1 MSGFFRMEVKVISK
15 TGKRQNGAIGK
26 NSAQSASAYITASK
40 VEVQSLSPVDASA
53 YISGERVETK
63 ERIADYTKK
72 KGVLSS
78 AIMLP
83 TNAPD
88 RLRDPAVLWSEVDRI
103 AKRSNADLYREWIC
117 CFDKHLSLEQMEQ
130 VARQFAESLAA
141 EGMVVQ
147 YALHDEKSNGNYHVH
162 FMAPCRGIDE
172 NGNWQKR
179 KVQPRTYQLDS
190 DGNRI
195 PVIDKETGLQKKDK
209 NGRKQWKKEP
219 PVFVDS
225 FNDPHIGNVQRWR
238 QLFADLENQYLSE
251 EYQVSPLSY
260 RKQGIKKIPGR
271 HISKAAYEVHRKL
284 VAQLR
289 KMPQE
294 RREAYV
300 QQIIAQI
307 EKECRM
313 ETYNDTRSN
322 VVHSVRQYAESKDMQ
337 ELKLSLQEDLQRVKR
352 YKPPKQYVSKYT
364 HGRSATIIESAFAS
378 IVSYY
383 QRLRN
388 DYNTTQ
394 AAQEQTADMLM
405 DTTAKLVQAQDDL
418 LIMMSSGMTG
428 IMENHL
434 RQGEYDLTR
443 EVVETLSRE
452 LLQQKQEEQNA
463 ELRAKIDKYRD
474 RICTIQQGNDGTV
487 GTAGSGDTGTTA
499 TKREIENRADRINEL
514 SRELQESAVRL
525 AGAEQQSAE
534 TAKRLSI
541 LRCRETTE
549 RDHEI
554 KKMLGKGRSR

>member
-1 MSGFFRMEVKVISK
+1 MNGFYRMEVKVISK
-15 TGKRQNGAIGK
+15 TGKRQNGAIGE

-40 VEVQSLSPVDASA
+40 VDTLSPVDASA
-53 YISGERVETK
+53 YISGNKVETK
-63 ERIADYTKK
+63 ERSADYTKK

-78 AIMLP
+78 AIVLP
-83 TNAPD
+83 ENAPD
-88 RLRDPAVLWSEVDRI
+88 RLRNPSVLWNEVDQM

-147 YALHDEKSNGNYHVH
+147 YALHDAKDNGNYHVH
-162 FMAPCRGIDE
+162 FMAPCRGVDE

-219 PVFVDS
+219 PVFVDA
-225 FNDPHIGNVQRWR
+225 FNDPHAGNVQRWR
-238 QLFADLENQYLSE
+238 QLFADLENQYLLE
-251 EYQVSPLSY
+251 EYQVSSLSY
-260 RKQGIKKIPGR
+260 KKQGIKKIPGR

-300 QQIIAQI
+300 HQIIAEI
-307 EKECRM
+307 EKECR
-313 ETYNDTRSN
+313 TGAYNGTQGN
-322 VVHSVRQYAESKDMQ
+322 VVHSIRQFEESKEMQ

-352 YKPPKQYVSKYT
+352 YKPPKQYVSRYT
-364 HGRSATIIESAFAS
+364 HARSGMAIEKAFSSIIA
-378 IVSYY
+378 YY
-383 QRLRN
+383 QRLQN

-394 AAQEQTADMLM
+394 TAQEQTAEMMM
-405 DTTAKLVQAQDDL
+405 DITTKLTQAQDDL

-443 EVVETLSRE
+443 EVVETLGRE
-452 LLQQKQEEQNA
+452 LLQHKQEEQDA
-463 ELRAKIDKYRD
+463 DIRSKLDKYKE
-474 RICTIQQGNDGTV
+474 RIRTIQQRNDGNV
-487 GTAGSGDTGTTA
+487 GTAGSGDINSAGA
-499 TKREIENRADRINEL
+499 KRETEKRAERINEL
-514 SRELQESAVRL
+514 SRELQESAIRL
-525 AGAEQQSAE
+525 GTAEQQSAE

-541 LRCRETTE
+541 LRQRDATE

-554 KKMLGKGRSR
+554 KKGIGKGRSR

>member
-1 MSGFFRMEVKVISK
+1 MSGFYRMEVKVISK
-15 TGKRQNGAIGK
+15 TGKRQNGAIGE

-78 AIMLP
+78 DIVLP

-88 RLRDPAVLWSEVDRI
+88 RLRNPSVLWSEVDQM

-117 CFDKHLSLEQMEQ
+117 CFDKHLSLDQMES
-130 VARQFAESLAA
+130 VARQFAESLAT

-147 YALHDEKSNGNYHVH
+147 YALHDAKDNGNYHVH
-162 FMAPCRGIDE
+162 YMAPCRGLDTQ
-172 NGNWQKR
+172 GNWQKR
-179 KVQPRTYQLDS
+179 KVLPRTFQLDE

-195 PVIDKETGLQKKDK
+195 PIIDKETGLQKVDK

-238 QLFADLENQYLSE
+238 QLFADLENQYLPE
-251 EYQVSPLSY
+251 EYQVSSLSY

-294 RREAYV
+294 QREAYV
-300 QQIIAQI
+300 EQIIAEI
-307 EKECRM
+307 KKECR
-313 ETYNDTRSN
+313 TGAYNGTQGN
-322 VVHSVRQYAESKDMQ
+322 VVHSIRQYAESKDMQ
-337 ELKLSLQEDLQRVKR
+337 ELKLSLQEDLRTVSR

-364 HGRSATIIESAFAS
+364 HGRTAITIESAFVS

-383 QRLRN
+383 QRLQN

-418 LIMMSSGMTG
+418 LIMCSTGMTG

-452 LLQQKQEEQNA
+452 LLQQKQEEQDA
-463 ELRAKIDKYRD
+463 TIRAKLDKYRE
-474 RICTIQQGNDGTV
+474 RIRSIQSGNDGTT
-487 GTAGSGDTGTTA
+487 GTAGSGDINSTGA
-499 TKREIENRADRINEL
+499 KREVERRAERVNEL
-514 SRELQESAVRL
+514 ATELQRSAVRL

-541 LRCRETTE
+541 LRCREATE

-554 KKMLGKGRSR
+554 KKMLEKGRSR

>member
-1 MSGFFRMEVKVISK
+1 MSGFYRMEVKVISK
-15 TGKRQNGAIGK
+15 TGRRQNGAIGE

-40 VEVQSLSPVDASA
+40 VDTLSPIDASA
-53 YISGERVETK
+53 YISGNKVETDT
-63 ERIADYTKK
+63 RLADYTKK

-78 AIMLP
+78 DIVLP

-88 RLRDPAVLWSEVDRI
+88 RLRDPSVLWSEVDGM

-117 CFDKHLSLEQMEQ
+117 CFEKHLSLEQMES

-147 YALHDEKSNGNYHVH
+147 YALHDAKDNGNYHVH
-162 FMAPCRGIDE
+162 FMAPCRGLDTQ
-172 NGNWQKR
+172 GNWQKR
-179 KVQPRTYQLDS
+179 KVLPRTFQLDA

-195 PVIDKETGLQKKDK
+195 PVIDKETGLQKKNK
-209 NGRKQWKKEP
+209 YGRKQWKKEP

-225 FNDPHIGNVQRWR
+225 FNNPHIGNVQRWR

-251 EYQVSPLSY
+251 EYQVSALSY

-289 KMPQE
+289 RMPQE

-300 QQIIAQI
+300 QQIIAEI
-307 EKECRM
+307 EKECR
-313 ETYNDTRSN
+313 TGAYNGTQGN
-322 VVHSVRQYAESKDMQ
+322 VVHSVRQFEESKDMQ
-337 ELKLSLQEDLQRVKR
+337 ELKTALQEDLRTVSR
-352 YKPPKQYVSKYT
+352 YKPPKQYISKYT
-364 HGRSATIIESAFAS
+364 HGRSAITIESAFAS

-383 QRLRN
+383 QRLQN

-394 AAQEQTADMLM
+394 EAQEQTADMLI

-443 EVVETLSRE
+443 EVVEKLSQE
-452 LLQQKQEEQNA
+452 LLQQEEQDA
-463 ELRAKIDKYRD
+463 EIRAKLDKYKD
-474 RICTIQQGNDGTV
+474 RIRTIQQGNDGTT
-487 GTAGSGDTGTTA
+487 GTAGSGDSNSTA
-499 TKREIENRADRINEL
+499 GKRETERRAERVNEL
-514 SRELQESAVRL
+514 NRELQKSAVRL
-525 AGAEQQSAE
+525 AGAEQESAE

-541 LRCRETTE
+541 LRCREDAE

-554 KKMLGKGRSR
+554 KKMLRKGRSR

>member
-1 MSGFFRMEVKVISK
+1 MSGFYRMEVKVISK
-15 TGKRQNGAIGK
+15 TGKRQNGAVGE

-53 YISGERVETK
+53 YISGQKVETSEK
-63 ERIADYTKK
+63 SADYTKK

-78 AIMLP
+78 AIVLP
-83 TNAPD
+83 VNAPE
-88 RLRDPAVLWSEVDRI
+88 RLRDPSVLWSEVDGM

-117 CFDKHLSLEQMEQ
+117 CFEKHLSLEQMES

-162 FMAPCRGIDE
+162 FMSPCRGLDAD
-172 NGNWQKR
+172 GNWQKR
-179 KVQPRTYQLDS
+179 KVQPRSYQLDS

-225 FNDPHIGNVQRWR
+225 FNNPHIGNVQRWR
-238 QLFADLENQYLSE
+238 QLFADLENQYLPT
-251 EYQVSPLSY
+251 EYQVSSLSY
-260 RKQGIKKIPGR
+260 HKQGIKKIPGR

-289 KMPQE
+289 RMPQE
-294 RREAYV
+294 CREAYV
-300 QQIIAQI
+300 QQIMLQI
-307 EKECRM
+307 EKECRT
-313 ETYNDTRSN
+313 EVYNGTQGD
-322 VVHSVRQYAESKDMQ
+322 VVHNIRHSEESKELQ
-337 ELKLSLQEDLQRVKR
+337 EWKLSLQEDLQRVGR

-364 HGRSATIIESAFAS
+364 HGRTAITIESAFVS

-383 QRLRN
+383 QRLQN

-452 LLQQKQEEQNA
+452 LLQQKQEGQDA
-463 ELRAKIDKYRD
+463 EIRAKLDKYRD
-474 RICTIQQGNDGTV
+474 RIRSIQSGNEETV
-487 GTAGSGDTGTTA
+487 GTAGSGDSNSTA
-499 TKREIENRADRINEL
+499 GKREVEKTAERINKL
-514 SRELQESAVRL
+514 ATELQESAIRL
-525 AGAEQQSAE
+525 GTAEQQSAE
-534 TAKRLSI
+534 TAKRLSEQ
-541 LRCRETTE
+541 RQRETAE
-549 RDHEI
+549 RNHAI
-554 KKMLGKGRSR
+554 KKGIGKGRSR

>member
-1 MSGFFRMEVKVISK
+1 MSGFYRMEVKVISK
-15 TGKRQNGAIGK
+15 TGKRQNGAIGE

-40 VEVQSLSPVDASA
+40 VDTLSPVDASA
-53 YISGERVETK
+53 YISGNKVETK

-78 AIMLP
+78 DIVLP
-83 TNAPD
+83 ENAPD
-88 RLRDPAVLWSEVDRI
+88 RLRNPSVLWNEVDQM

-147 YALHDEKSNGNYHVH
+147 YALHDAKDNGNYHVH
-162 FMAPCRGIDE
+162 FMAPCRGMDE

-179 KVQPRTYQLDS
+179 KVLPRTFQLDK

-195 PVIDKETGLQKKDK
+195 PIIDKETGLQKVDK
-209 NGRKQWKKEP
+209 NRRKQWKKEP

-238 QLFADLENQYLSE
+238 QLFADLENQYLPE
-251 EYQVSPLSY
+251 EYQVSSLSY

-284 VAQLR
+284 VTQLR
-289 KMPQE
+289 RMPQE
-294 RREAYV
+294 QREAYV
-300 QQIIAQI
+300 QQIIAEI
-307 EKECRM
+307 EKECR
-313 ETYNDTRSN
+313 TGAYNGAEGN
-322 VVHSVRQYAESKDMQ
+322 VVHNIRQSEESKEMQ

-352 YKPPKQYVSKYT
+352 YKPPKQYISKYT
-364 HGRSATIIESAFAS
+364 HGRTAITIESAFVS

-383 QRLRN
+383 QRLQN

-394 AAQEQTADMLM
+394 EAQEQTADMLM

-418 LIMMSSGMTG
+418 LIMCSTGMTG

-443 EVVETLSRE
+443 EVVEVLSKE
-452 LLQQKQEEQNA
+452 LLQEGQDA
-463 ELRAKIDKYRD
+463 ELRSKLDRYKD
-474 RICTIQQGNDGTV
+474 RIRTIQSGNDETV
-487 GTAGSGDTGTTA
+487 GTAGSDNSNSTGG
-499 TKREIENRADRINEL
+499 KRETERRADRINEL
-514 SRELQESAVRL
+514 SRELQESAIRL
-525 AGAEQQSAE
+525 GIAEQESAE
-534 TAKRLSI
+534 TAKQLSI
-541 LRCRETTE
+541 LRQRDAAE

-554 KKMLGKGRSR
+554 KKAFGKGRSR

>member
-1 MSGFFRMEVKVISK
+1 MSGFYRMEVKVISK
-15 TGKRQNGAIGK
+15 TGKRQNGAIGE

-40 VEVQSLSPVDASA
+40 VDTLSPVDASA
-53 YISGERVETK
+53 YISGEKVET
-63 ERIADYTKK
+63 ETRLADYTKK

-78 AIMLP
+78 DIVLP
-83 TNAPD
+83 ENAPD
-88 RLRDPAVLWSEVDRI
+88 RLRDPSVLWSEVDRM

-117 CFDKHLSLEQMEQ
+117 CFEKHLSLDQMES

-147 YALHDEKSNGNYHVH
+147 YALHDAKDNGNYHVH
-162 FMAPCRGIDE
+162 FMAPCRGL
-172 NGNWQKR
+172 NTQGNWQKR
-179 KVQPRTYQLDS
+179 KVLPRTFQLDA

-195 PVIDKETGLQKKDK
+195 PVIDKETGLQKKNK
-209 NGRKQWKKEP
+209 SGRLQWKKES

-225 FNDPHIGNVQRWR
+225 FNDPHAGNVQRWR
-238 QLFADLENQYLSE
+238 KLFADLENQYLPE

-260 RKQGIKKIPGR
+260 KKQGIKKIPGR

-289 KMPQE
+289 RMPQE
-294 RREAYV
+294 QREAYV
-300 QQIIAQI
+300 EQIIAEI
-307 EKECRM
+307 EKECR
-313 ETYNDTRSN
+313 TGAYNGTQGN
-322 VVHSVRQYAESKDMQ
+322 VVHSVRQYQESKDMQ
-337 ELKLSLQEDLQRVKR
+337 ELKLSLQEDLRTVSR

-364 HGRSATIIESAFAS
+364 HGRTAITIESAFAS

-394 AAQEQTADMLM
+394 AAQEQTADMLI

-443 EVVETLSRE
+443 EVVEVLSKE
-452 LLQQKQEEQNA
+452 LLQEEQDA
-463 ELRAKIDKYRD
+463 EIRAKLDKYRD
-474 RICTIQQGNDGTV
+474 RIRTIQSENNEIV

-499 TKREIENRADRINEL
+499 TKRETEKRADRINEL
-514 SRELQESAVRL
+514 ATELQRSAVRL

-534 TAKRLSI
+534 TAKRLSEY
-541 LRCRETTE
+541 RCREDAE
-549 RDHEI
+549 RDKQI

>member
-1 MSGFFRMEVKVISK
+1 MSGFYRMEVKVISK
-15 TGKRQNGAIGK
+15 TGKRQNGAIGE

-40 VEVQSLSPVDASA
+40 VDTLSPIDASA
-53 YISGERVETK
+53 YISGEKVETK
-63 ERIADYTKK
+63 ERVADYTKK

-78 AIMLP
+78 DIVLP

-88 RLRDPAVLWSEVDRI
+88 RLRDPSVLWNEVDQM

-117 CFDKHLSLEQMEQ
+117 CFERHLTLEQMEK
-130 VARQFAESLAA
+130 VAKQFADSLSA

-162 FMAPCRGIDE
+162 FMSPCRGLDAE
-172 NGNWQKR
+172 GNWQKR
-179 KVQPRTYQLDS
+179 KVLPRTFQLDE
-190 DGNRI
+190 DGKRI
-195 PVIDKETGLQKKDK
+195 PIIDKETGLQKRNKS
-209 NGRKQWKKEP
+209 GRLQWKKES

-225 FNDPHIGNVQRWR
+225 FNNPYIGNVQRWR
-238 QLFADLENQYLSE
+238 QLFADLENQYLPT
-251 EYQVSPLSY
+251 EYQVSSLSY
-260 RKQGIKKIPGR
+260 HKQGIKKIPGR

-289 KMPQE
+289 RMPQE

-300 QQIIAQI
+300 QQIIMQI
-307 EKECRM
+307 EKECR
-313 ETYNDTRSN
+313 TGAYNGTQGN
-322 VVHSVRQYAESKDMQ
+322 VVHSIRQYAESKEMQ
-337 ELKLSLQEDLQRVKR
+337 ELKMSLREDLQRVKR
-352 YKPPKQYVSKYT
+352 YKPPKQYISKYT
-364 HGRSATIIESAFAS
+364 HGRTTITIESAFVS

-383 QRLRN
+383 QRLQN

-443 EVVETLSRE
+443 EVVETLGRE
-452 LLQQKQEEQNA
+452 LLQQKQEGQDA
-463 ELRAKIDKYRD
+463 TIRAKLDKYKD
-474 RICTIQQGNDGTV
+474 RIRTIQSGNDETV
-487 GTAGSGDTGTTA
+487 GTAESDNSNSTGA
-499 TKREIENRADRINEL
+499 KREVERRAERVNEL
-514 SRELQESAVRL
+514 ATELQRSAVRL

-541 LRCRETTE
+541 LRCREATE

>member
-1 MSGFFRMEVKVISK
+1 MNGFYRMEVKVISK
-15 TGKRQNGAIGK
+15 TGKRQNGAIGE

-40 VEVQSLSPVDASA
+40 VDTLSPVDASA
-53 YISGERVETK
+53 YISGNKVETK
-63 ERIADYTKK
+63 ERSADYTKK

-78 AIMLP
+78 AIVLP
-83 TNAPD
+83 ENAPD
-88 RLRDPAVLWSEVDRI
+88 RLRNPSVLWNEVDQM

-147 YALHDEKSNGNYHVH
+147 YALHDAKDNGNYHVH
-162 FMAPCRGIDE
+162 FMAPCRGVDE

-219 PVFVDS
+219 PVFVDA
-225 FNDPHIGNVQRWR
+225 FNDPHAGNVQRWR
-238 QLFADLENQYLSE
+238 QLFADLENQYLLE
-251 EYQVSPLSY
+251 EYQVSSLSY
-260 RKQGIKKIPGR
+260 KKQGIKKIPGR

-300 QQIIAQI
+300 HQIIAEI
-307 EKECRM
+307 EKECR
-313 ETYNDTRSN
+313 TGAYNGTQGN
-322 VVHSVRQYAESKDMQ
+322 VVHSIRQFEESKEMQ

-352 YKPPKQYVSKYT
+352 YKPPKQYVSRYT
-364 HGRSATIIESAFAS
+364 HARSGMAIEKAFSSIIA
-378 IVSYY
+378 YY
-383 QRLRN
+383 QRLQN

-394 AAQEQTADMLM
+394 TAQEQTAEMMM
-405 DTTAKLVQAQDDL
+405 DITTKLTQAQDDL

-443 EVVETLSRE
+443 EVVETLGRE
-452 LLQQKQEEQNA
+452 LLQHKQEEQDA
-463 ELRAKIDKYRD
+463 DIRSKLDKYKE
-474 RICTIQQGNDGTV
+474 RIRTIQQRNDGNV
-487 GTAGSGDTGTTA
+487 GTAGSGDINSAGA
-499 TKREIENRADRINEL
+499 KRETKKRAERINEL
-514 SRELQESAVRL
+514 SRELQESAIRL
-525 AGAEQQSAE
+525 GTAEQQSAE

-541 LRCRETTE
+541 LRQRDAAE

-554 KKMLGKGRSR
+554 KKGIGKGRSR

>member
-1 MSGFFRMEVKVISK
+1 MSGFYRMEVKVISK
-15 TGKRQNGAIGK
+15 TGKRQNGAIGE
-26 NSAQSASAYITASK
+26 NSARSASAYITASK
-40 VEVQSLSPVDASA
+40 VDTLSPVDASA
-53 YISGERVETK
+53 YISGNKVETK

-78 AIMLP
+78 DIVLP
-83 TNAPD
+83 ENAPD
-88 RLRDPAVLWSEVDRI
+88 RFRDPSVLWNEVDQM

-162 FMAPCRGIDE
+162 FMAPCRGLDTQ
-172 NGNWQKR
+172 GNWQKR
-179 KVQPRTYQLDS
+179 KVLPRTFQLDE
-190 DGNRI
+190 DGKRI
-195 PVIDKETGLQKKDK
+195 PVIDKETGLQKKNK
-209 NGRKQWKKEP
+209 YGRKQWKMEP

-225 FNDPHIGNVQRWR
+225 FNDPHAGNVQRWR
-238 QLFADLENQYLSE
+238 QLFADIENQYLPK
-251 EYQVSPLSY
+251 EYQVSSLSY
-260 RKQGIKKIPGR
+260 KKQGIKKMPGR

-289 KMPQE
+289 RMPQE

-300 QQIIAQI
+300 EQIIMQI
-307 EKECRM
+307 EKECR
-313 ETYNDTRSN
+313 TGAYNGAEGN
-322 VVHSVRQYAESKDMQ
+322 VVHNIRQSEESKDMQ

-364 HGRSATIIESAFAS
+364 HGRTAITIESAFVS

-383 QRLRN
+383 QRLQN

-405 DTTAKLVQAQDDL
+405 DTTAKLAQAQDDL

-443 EVVETLSRE
+443 EVVEVLSKE
-452 LLQQKQEEQNA
+452 LLQEEQDA
-463 ELRAKIDKYRD
+463 TIRAKLDKYRD
-474 RICTIQQGNDGTV
+474 RIRSIKSGNDETV
-487 GTAGSGDTGTTA
+487 GTAGSDNTATTA
-499 TKREIENRADRINEL
+499 GKREAEKRADRINEL
-514 SRELQESAVRL
+514 NRELQRSAIRL

-541 LRCRETTE
+541 LRQRDAAE

-554 KKMLGKGRSR
+554 KKMLRKGRSR

>member
-1 MSGFFRMEVKVISK
+1 MSGFYRMEVKVISK
-15 TGKRQNGAIGK
+15 TGKRQNGAVGE

-40 VEVQSLSPVDASA
+40 VDTLSPVDASA
-53 YISGERVETK
+53 YISGNKVETS

-78 AIMLP
+78 AIVLP

-88 RLRDPAVLWSEVDRI
+88 RLRDPAVLWAEVDQM
-103 AKRSNADLYREWIC
+103 ATRSNADLYREWIC
-117 CFDKHLSLEQMEQ
+117 CFERHLTLEQMES
-130 VARQFAESLAA
+130 VARQFSESLSA

-147 YALHDEKSNGNYHVH
+147 YALHDAKDNGNYHVH

-179 KVQPRTYQLDS
+179 KVQPRTFQLDK

-195 PVIDKETGLQKKDK
+195 PIIDKETGLQKVDK

-238 QLFADLENQYLSE
+238 QLFADLENQYLPE
-251 EYQVSPLSY
+251 EYQVSSLSY

-284 VAQLR
+284 VTQLR
-289 KMPQE
+289 RMPQE
-294 RREAYV
+294 QREAYA
-300 QQIIAQI
+300 QQIIAEI
-307 EKECRM
+307 EKECR
-313 ETYNDTRSN
+313 TGAYNGTQGN
-322 VVHSVRQYAESKDMQ
+322 VVHSIRQHEESKDMQ
-337 ELKLSLQEDLQRVKR
+337 ELKKSLQEDLRTVSR

-364 HGRSATIIESAFAS
+364 HGRTAINIESAFAS

-383 QRLRN
+383 QRLQN

-418 LIMMSSGMTG
+418 LIMCSTGMTG

-443 EVVETLSRE
+443 EVVEVLSKE
-452 LLQQKQEEQNA
+452 LLQEGQDA
-463 ELRAKIDKYRD
+463 ELRAKLDKYKD
-474 RICTIQQGNDGTV
+474 RIRTIQQGNDGTV
-487 GTAGSGDTGTTA
+487 GTAGSGDSNSTA
-499 TKREIENRADRINEL
+499 GKRETERRAERVNEL
-514 SRELQESAVRL
+514 NRELQKSAVRL
-525 AGAEQQSAE
+525 AGAEQESAE

-541 LRCRETTE
+541 LRCRDAAE

-554 KKMLGKGRSR
+554 KKIFGKGRSR

>member
-1 MSGFFRMEVKVISK
+1 MNGFYRMEVKVISK
-15 TGKRQNGAIGK
+15 TGKRQNGAIGE

-40 VEVQSLSPVDASA
+40 VDTLSPVDASA
-53 YISGERVETK
+53 YISGNKVETK
-63 ERIADYTKK
+63 ERSADYTKK

-78 AIMLP
+78 AIVLP
-83 TNAPD
+83 ENAPD
-88 RLRDPAVLWSEVDRI
+88 RLRNPSVLWNEVDQM

-147 YALHDEKSNGNYHVH
+147 YALHDAKDNGNYHVH
-162 FMAPCRGIDE
+162 FMAPCRGVDE

-219 PVFVDS
+219 PVFVDA
-225 FNDPHIGNVQRWR
+225 FNDPHAGNVQRWR
-238 QLFADLENQYLSE
+238 QLFADLENQYLLE
-251 EYQVSPLSY
+251 EYQVSSLSY
-260 RKQGIKKIPGR
+260 KKQGIKKIPGR

-300 QQIIAQI
+300 HQIIAEI
-307 EKECRM
+307 EKECR
-313 ETYNDTRSN
+313 TGAYNGTQGN
-322 VVHSVRQYAESKDMQ
+322 VVHSIRQFEESKEMQ

-352 YKPPKQYVSKYT
+352 YKPPKQYVSRYT
-364 HGRSATIIESAFAS
+364 HARSGMAIEKAFSSIIA
-378 IVSYY
+378 YY
-383 QRLRN
+383 QRLQN

-394 AAQEQTADMLM
+394 TAQEQTAEMMM
-405 DTTAKLVQAQDDL
+405 DITTKLTQAQDDL

-452 LLQQKQEEQNA
+452 LLQQKQEGQDA
-463 ELRAKIDKYRD
+463 EIRAKLDKYKD
-474 RICTIQQGNDGTV
+474 RIRTIQSGNDGTT
-487 GTAGSGDTGTTA
+487 GTAGSDNTGTTA
-499 TKREIENRADRINEL
+499 GKRDIEKRADRINEL
-514 SRELQESAVRL
+514 SRELQESAIRL
-525 AGAEQQSAE
+525 GTAEQQSAE

-541 LRCRETTE
+541 LRQRDAAE

-554 KKMLGKGRSR
+554 KKGIGKGRSR

>member
-1 MSGFFRMEVKVISK
+1 MSGFYRMEVKVISK
-15 TGKRQNGAIGK
+15 TGKRQNGAVGE

-40 VEVQSLSPVDASA
+40 VDTLSPVDASA
-53 YISGERVETK
+53 YISGNKVETK
-63 ERIADYTKK
+63 ERSADYTKK

-78 AIMLP
+78 NIVLP
-83 TNAPD
+83 ENAPE
-88 RLRDPAVLWSEVDRI
+88 RLRDPAVLWAEVDQM
-103 AKRSNADLYREWIC
+103 ATRSNADLYREWIC
-117 CFDKHLSLEQMEQ
+117 CFERHLTLEQMES
-130 VARQFAESLAA
+130 VARQFSESLSA

-147 YALHDEKSNGNYHVH
+147 YALHDAKDNGNYHVH

-179 KVQPRTYQLDS
+179 KVQPRTFQLDK

-195 PVIDKETGLQKKDK
+195 PIIDKETGLQKVDK

-238 QLFADLENQYLSE
+238 QLFADLENQYLPE
-251 EYQVSPLSY
+251 EYQVSSLSY

-284 VAQLR
+284 VTQLR
-289 KMPQE
+289 RMPQE
-294 RREAYV
+294 QREAYA
-300 QQIIAQI
+300 QQIIAEI
-307 EKECRM
+307 EKECR
-313 ETYNDTRSN
+313 TGAYNGTQGN
-322 VVHSVRQYAESKDMQ
+322 VVHSIRQHEESKDMQ
-337 ELKLSLQEDLQRVKR
+337 ELKKSLQEDLRTVSR

-364 HGRSATIIESAFAS
+364 HGRTAITIESAFAS

-383 QRLRN
+383 QRLQN

-418 LIMMSSGMTG
+418 LIMCSTGMTG

-443 EVVETLSRE
+443 EVVEVLSKE
-452 LLQQKQEEQNA
+452 LLQEGQDA
-463 ELRAKIDKYRD
+463 ELRAKLDKYKD
-474 RICTIQQGNDGTV
+474 RIRTIQQGNDGTV
-487 GTAGSGDTGTTA
+487 GTAGSGDSNSTA
-499 TKREIENRADRINEL
+499 GKRETERRAERVNEL
-514 SRELQESAVRL
+514 NRELQKSAVRL
-525 AGAEQQSAE
+525 AGAEQESAE

-541 LRCRETTE
+541 LRCRDAAE

-554 KKMLGKGRSR
+554 KKIFGKGRSR

>member
-1 MSGFFRMEVKVISK
+1 MSGFYRMEVKVISK
-15 TGKRQNGAIGK
+15 TGKRQNGAIGE

-40 VEVQSLSPVDASA
+40 VDALSPIDASA
-53 YISGERVETK
+53 YISGEKVETK
-63 ERIADYTKK
+63 ERVADYTKK

-78 AIMLP
+78 DIVLP

-88 RLRDPAVLWSEVDRI
+88 RLRDPSVLWSEVDQM

-117 CFDKHLSLEQMEQ
+117 CFERHLTLDQMES

-147 YALHDEKSNGNYHVH
+147 YALHNAKDNGNYHVH
-162 FMAPCRGIDE
+162 FMAPCRGLDE

-179 KVQPRTYQLDS
+179 KVLPRTFQLDA

-195 PVIDKETGLQKKDK
+195 PVIDKETGLQKKNK
-209 NGRKQWKKEP
+209 YGRLQWKKEA

-225 FNDPHIGNVQRWR
+225 FNDPHAGNVQRWR
-238 QLFADLENQYLSE
+238 KLFADLENQYLPE

-289 KMPQE
+289 RMPQE
-294 RREAYV
+294 QREAYV
-300 QQIIAQI
+300 QQIIAEI

-313 ETYNDTRSN
+313 EAYNSTQGN
-322 VVHSVRQYAESKDMQ
+322 AVHSVRQFAESKDMQ
-337 ELKLSLQEDLQRVKR
+337 ELKLSLLEDLQKVKR

-364 HGRSATIIESAFAS
+364 HGRTAITIESAFAS

-394 AAQEQTADMLM
+394 AAQEQTADMLI

-443 EVVETLSRE
+443 EVVETLSKE
-452 LLQQKQEEQNA
+452 LLKQEEQDA
-463 ELRAKIDKYRD
+463 EIRAKLDKYRD
-474 RICTIQQGNDGTV
+474 RIRTIQQGNDGTT
-487 GTAGSGDTGTTA
+487 GTAGSGDSNSTGA
-499 TKREIENRADRINEL
+499 KREVERRANRINEL
-514 SRELQESAVRL
+514 ATELQRSAVRL
-525 AGAEQQSAE
+525 AGAEQESAE

-541 LRCRETTE
+541 LRCREDAE
-549 RDHEI
+549 RDKQI

>member
-1 MSGFFRMEVKVISK
+1 MNGFYRMEVKVISK
-15 TGKRQNGAIGK
+15 TGKRQNGAIGE

-40 VEVQSLSPVDASA
+40 VDALSPIDASA
-53 YISGERVETK
+53 YISGEKVETK
-63 ERIADYTKK
+63 ERSADYTKK

-78 AIMLP
+78 AIVLP
-83 TNAPD
+83 ENAPD
-88 RLRDPAVLWSEVDRI
+88 RLRNPSVLWNEVDQM

-147 YALHDEKSNGNYHVH
+147 YALHDAKDNGNYHVH
-162 FMAPCRGIDE
+162 FMAPCRGVDE

-219 PVFVDS
+219 PVFVDA
-225 FNDPHIGNVQRWR
+225 FNDPHAGNVQRWR
-238 QLFADLENQYLSE
+238 QLFADLENQYLLE
-251 EYQVSPLSY
+251 EYQVSSLSY
-260 RKQGIKKIPGR
+260 KKQGIKKIPGR

-300 QQIIAQI
+300 HQIIAEI
-307 EKECRM
+307 EKECR
-313 ETYNDTRSN
+313 TGAYNGTQGN
-322 VVHSVRQYAESKDMQ
+322 VVHSIRQFEESKEMQ

-352 YKPPKQYVSKYT
+352 YKPPKQYVSRYT
-364 HGRSATIIESAFAS
+364 HARSGMAIEKAFSSIIA
-378 IVSYY
+378 YY
-383 QRLRN
+383 QRLQN

-394 AAQEQTADMLM
+394 TAQEQTAEMMM
-405 DTTAKLVQAQDDL
+405 DITTKLTQAQDDL

-443 EVVETLSRE
+443 EVVETLGRE
-452 LLQQKQEEQNA
+452 LLQHKQEEQDA
-463 ELRAKIDKYRD
+463 DIRSKLDKYKE
-474 RICTIQQGNDGTV
+474 RIRTIQQRNDGNV
-487 GTAGSGDTGTTA
+487 GTAGSGDINSAGA
-499 TKREIENRADRINEL
+499 KRETEKRAERINEL
-514 SRELQESAVRL
+514 SRELQESAIRL
-525 AGAEQQSAE
+525 GTAEQQSAE

-541 LRCRETTE
+541 LRQRDAAE

-554 KKMLGKGRSR
+554 KKGIGKGRSR

>member
-1 MSGFFRMEVKVISK
+1 MSGFYRMEVKVISK
-15 TGKRQNGAIGK
+15 TGKRQNGAIGE

-40 VEVQSLSPVDASA
+40 VDTLSPVDASA
-53 YISGERVETK
+53 YISGNKVETK
-63 ERIADYTKK
+63 ERSADYTKK

-78 AIMLP
+78 NIVLP
-83 TNAPD
+83 ANAPD
-88 RLRDPAVLWSEVDRI
+88 RLRDPSVLWSEVDQM

-117 CFDKHLSLEQMEQ
+117 CFEKHLTLEQMEQ

-147 YALHDEKSNGNYHVH
+147 YALHDAKDNGNYHVH
-162 FMAPCRGIDE
+162 FMAPCRGLDTQ
-172 NGNWQKR
+172 GNWQKR
-179 KVQPRTYQLDS
+179 KVQPRTFQLDTE
-190 DGNRI
+190 GNRI
-195 PVIDKETGLQKKDK
+195 PIIDKETGLQKVDK

-251 EYQVSPLSY
+251 EYQVSSLSY

-271 HISKAAYEVHRKL
+271 HISKAAYQVHRKL
-284 VAQLR
+284 VTQLR
-289 KMPQE
+289 RMPQE
-294 RREAYV
+294 QREAYV
-300 QQIIAQI
+300 EQIIVEI
-307 EKECRM
+307 KKECR
-313 ETYNDTRSN
+313 TGAYNGTQGD
-322 VVHSVRQYAESKDMQ
+322 VVHSIRQFAESKEMQ
-337 ELKLSLQEDLQRVKR
+337 ELKLSLREDLQRVSR

-378 IVSYY
+378 IISYY
-383 QRLRN
+383 QRLQN

-405 DTTAKLVQAQDDL
+405 DTTAKLAQAQDDL

-434 RQGEYDLTR
+434 RQGEYDLTK
-443 EVVETLSRE
+443 EVVETLGRE
-452 LLQQKQEEQNA
+452 LLQQKQEGQDA
-463 ELRAKIDKYRD
+463 EFKAKLDKYRE
-474 RICTIQQGNDGTV
+474 RIRSIQSGNDGTT

-499 TKREIENRADRINEL
+499 GKREVERRAERVNEL
-514 SRELQESAVRL
+514 SRELQESAIRL
-525 AGAEQQSAE
+525 GIAEQESAE
-534 TAKRLSI
+534 TAKQLSI
-541 LRCRETTE
+541 LRQRDAAE

-554 KKMLGKGRSR
+554 KKAFGKGRSR

>member
-1 MSGFFRMEVKVISK
+1 MNGFYRMEVKVISK
-15 TGKRQNGAIGK
+15 TGKRQNGAIGE

-40 VEVQSLSPVDASA
+40 VDTLSPVDASA
-53 YISGERVETK
+53 YISGNKVETK
-63 ERIADYTKK
+63 ERSADYTKK

-78 AIMLP
+78 AIVLP
-83 TNAPD
+83 ENAPD
-88 RLRDPAVLWSEVDRI
+88 RLRNPSVLWNEVDQM

-147 YALHDEKSNGNYHVH
+147 YALHDAKDNGNYHVH
-162 FMAPCRGIDE
+162 FMAPCRGVDE

-219 PVFVDS
+219 PVFVDA
-225 FNDPHIGNVQRWR
+225 FNDPHAGNVQRWR
-238 QLFADLENQYLSE
+238 QLFADLENQYLLE
-251 EYQVSPLSY
+251 EYQVSSLSY
-260 RKQGIKKIPGR
+260 KKQGIKKIPGR

-300 QQIIAQI
+300 HQIIAEI
-307 EKECRM
+307 EKECR
-313 ETYNDTRSN
+313 TGAYNGTQGN
-322 VVHSVRQYAESKDMQ
+322 VVHSIRQFEESKEMQ

-352 YKPPKQYVSKYT
+352 YKPPKQYVSRYT
-364 HGRSATIIESAFAS
+364 HARSGMAIEKAFSSIIA
-378 IVSYY
+378 YY
-383 QRLRN
+383 QRLQN

-394 AAQEQTADMLM
+394 TAQEQTAEMMM
-405 DTTAKLVQAQDDL
+405 DITTKLTQAQDDL

-443 EVVETLSRE
+443 EVVETLGRE
-452 LLQQKQEEQNA
+452 LLQHKQEEQDA
-463 ELRAKIDKYRD
+463 DIRSKLDKYKE
-474 RICTIQQGNDGTV
+474 RIRTIQQRNDGNV
-487 GTAGSGDTGTTA
+487 GTAGSGDINSAGA
-499 TKREIENRADRINEL
+499 KRETEKRAERINEL
-514 SRELQESAVRL
+514 SRELQESAIRL
-525 AGAEQQSAE
+525 GTAEQQSAE

-541 LRCRETTE
+541 LRQRDAAE

-554 KKMLGKGRSR
+554 KKGIGKGRSR

>member
-1 MSGFFRMEVKVISK
+1 MSGFYRMEVKVISK
-15 TGKRQNGAIGK
+15 TGKRQNGAIGE

-40 VEVQSLSPVDASA
+40 IDTLSPVDASA
-53 YISGERVETK
+53 YISGNKVET
-63 ERIADYTKK
+63 ETRLADYTKK

-78 AIMLP
+78 AIVLP

-88 RLRDPAVLWSEVDRI
+88 RLRDPSVLWSEVDRM

-117 CFDKHLSLEQMEQ
+117 CFERHLTLEQMEQ
-130 VARQFAESLAA
+130 VARQFADSLSA

-147 YALHDEKSNGNYHVH
+147 YALHDAKDNGNYHVH

-179 KVQPRTYQLDS
+179 KVQPRTFQLDK

-195 PVIDKETGLQKKDK
+195 PIIDKETGLQKRNKS
-209 NGRKQWKKEP
+209 GRLQWKKES

-225 FNDPHIGNVQRWR
+225 FNNPHIGNVQRWR
-238 QLFADLENQYLSE
+238 QLFAELENQYLPT

-260 RKQGIKKIPGR
+260 KKQGIKKIPGK

-289 KMPQE
+289 RMPQE

-300 QQIIAQI
+300 QQIIMQL
-307 EKECRM
+307 EKECR
-313 ETYNDTRSN
+313 TGAYNGAEGN
-322 VVHSVRQYAESKDMQ
+322 VVYYVRHSEESKEMQ
-337 ELKLSLQEDLQRVKR
+337 ELKMSLREDLQRVKR

-383 QRLRN
+383 QRLQN
-388 DYNTTQ
+388 DYNSTQ

-405 DTTAKLVQAQDDL
+405 DTTAKLAQAQDDL

-443 EVVETLSRE
+443 EVVEVLSKE
-452 LLQQKQEEQNA
+452 LLKQEEEDA
-463 ELRAKIDKYRD
+463 ELKAKLDRYKD
-474 RICTIQQGNDGTV
+474 RIRTIQSGNDETV
-487 GTAGSGDTGTTA
+487 GTAGSGDTAA
-499 TKREIENRADRINEL
+499 TGAKREVERRAERVNEL
-514 SRELQESAVRL
+514 ATELQRSAVRL
-525 AGAEQQSAE
+525 GTAEQQSAE
-534 TAKRLSI
+534 TAKRLSEQ
-541 LRCRETTE
+541 RQ
-549 RDHEI
+549 RDAAEGDKQI
-554 KKMLGKGRSR
+554 KKAFGKGRSR

>member
-1 MSGFFRMEVKVISK
+1 MSGFYRMEVKVISK
-15 TGKRQNGAIGK
+15 TGRRQNGAIGE

-40 VEVQSLSPVDASA
+40 IDTLSPVDASA
-53 YISGERVETK
+53 YISGNKVET
-63 ERIADYTKK
+63 ETRLADYTKK

-78 AIMLP
+78 AIVLP
-83 TNAPD
+83 ENAPE
-88 RLRDPAVLWSEVDRI
+88 RLRDPAVLWAEVDQM
-103 AKRSNADLYREWIC
+103 ATRSNADLYREWIC
-117 CFDKHLSLEQMEQ
+117 CFERHLTLEQMES
-130 VARQFAESLAA
+130 VARQFAESLSA

-162 FMAPCRGIDE
+162 FMSPCRGLDAE
-172 NGNWQKR
+172 GNWQKR
-179 KVQPRTYQLDS
+179 KVLPRTFQLDTE
-190 DGNRI
+190 GNRI
-195 PVIDKETGLQKKDK
+195 PVIDKETGLQKHNKS
-209 NGRKQWKKEP
+209 GRLQWKKES

-225 FNDPHIGNVQRWR
+225 FNNPYIGNVQRWR
-238 QLFADLENQYLSE
+238 QLFADLENQYLLE
-251 EYQVSPLSY
+251 EYQVSSLSY
-260 RKQGIKKIPGR
+260 KKQGIKKIPGR

-289 KMPQE
+289 RMPQE
-294 RREAYV
+294 QREAYV
-300 QQIIAQI
+300 QQIIAEI
-307 EKECRM
+307 EKECR
-313 ETYNDTRSN
+313 TGAYNSTQDN
-322 VVHSVRQYAESKDMQ
+322 VVHSIRQFEESKDMQ
-337 ELKLSLQEDLQRVKR
+337 ELKLSLQEDLRTVSR

-364 HGRSATIIESAFAS
+364 HGRTAITVESAFAS

-394 AAQEQTADMLM
+394 AAQEQTADMLI

-443 EVVETLSRE
+443 EVVETLSKE
-452 LLQQKQEEQNA
+452 LLKQEKQDA
-463 ELRAKIDKYRD
+463 EIRAKLDKYES
-474 RICTIQQGNDGTV
+474 RIRTIQQGNDGTV

-499 TKREIENRADRINEL
+499 GKRETEKRADRINEL
-514 SRELQESAVRL
+514 SRELQESAIRL
-525 AGAEQQSAE
+525 GIAEQESAE

-541 LRCRETTE
+541 LRCRDAAE

>member
-1 MSGFFRMEVKVISK
+1 MSGFYRMEVKVISK
-15 TGKRQNGAIGK
+15 TGKRQNGAIGE

-40 VEVQSLSPVDASA
+40 VDALSPIDASA
-53 YISGERVETK
+53 YISGEKVETK
-63 ERIADYTKK
+63 ERVADYTKK

-78 AIMLP
+78 DIVLP
-83 TNAPD
+83 ENAPD
-88 RLRDPAVLWSEVDRI
+88 RLRDPSVLWSEVDGM

-117 CFDKHLSLEQMEQ
+117 CFEKHLSLEQMES

-147 YALHDEKSNGNYHVH
+147 YALHDAKDNGNYHVH
-162 FMAPCRGIDE
+162 FMAPCRGLDAE
-172 NGNWQKR
+172 GNWQKR

-195 PVIDKETGLQKKDK
+195 PIIDKDTGLQKVDK

-219 PVFVDS
+219 PVFVDA
-225 FNDPHIGNVQRWR
+225 FNDPHAGNVQRWR

-289 KMPQE
+289 KMSQE
-294 RREAYV
+294 QREAYV
-300 QQIIAQI
+300 QQIIAEI
-307 EKECRM
+307 EKECR
-313 ETYNDTRSN
+313 TRAYNGTQGN
-322 VVHSVRQYAESKDMQ
+322 VVHNIRQSEESKELQ
-337 ELKLSLQEDLQRVKR
+337 ELKLSLQEDLQRVSR

-383 QRLRN
+383 QRLQN
-388 DYNTTQ
+388 EYNTTQ
-394 AAQEQTADMLM
+394 AAQEQTADMLI

-418 LIMMSSGMTG
+418 LIMCSTGMTG

-443 EVVETLSRE
+443 EVVGVLSKE
-452 LLQQKQEEQNA
+452 LLQEEQDA
-463 ELRAKIDKYRD
+463 KLRSKLDKYRE
-474 RICTIQQGNDGTV
+474 RIHTIQSGNVD
-487 GTAGSGDTGTTA
+487 TAGGAGSDNTATTA
-499 TKREIENRADRINEL
+499 GKRETEKRADRVNEL
-514 SRELQESAVRL
+514 SRELQESAIRL
-525 AGAEQQSAE
+525 GIAEQESAE

-541 LRCRETTE
+541 LRCRDAAE

>member
-1 MSGFFRMEVKVISK
+1 MSGFYRMEVKVISK
-15 TGKRQNGAIGK
+15 TGKRQNGAIGE

-78 AIMLP
+78 DIVLP

-88 RLRDPAVLWSEVDRI
+88 RLRDPSVLWSEVDQL

-117 CFDKHLSLEQMEQ
+117 CFDKHLSLDQMES

-147 YALHDEKSNGNYHVH
+147 YALHDAKDNGNYHVH

-179 KVQPRTYQLDS
+179 KVLPRTFQLDK
-190 DGNRI
+190 DGKRI
-195 PVIDKETGLQKKDK
+195 PIIDKETGLQKKNK
-209 NGRKQWKKEP
+209 YGRKQWKKEA

-225 FNDPHIGNVQRWR
+225 FNNPHIGNVQRWR

-260 RKQGIKKIPGR
+260 KKQGIKKMPGR

-289 KMPQE
+289 RMPQE

-300 QQIIAQI
+300 QQILSQI

-313 ETYNDTRSN
+313 EAYNSTQGN
-322 VVHSVRQYAESKDMQ
+322 VVHSVRQYEESKDMQ
-337 ELKLSLQEDLQRVKR
+337 ELKKSLQEDLRTVSR
-352 YKPPKQYVSKYT
+352 YKPPKQYISKYT

-383 QRLRN
+383 QRLQN

-394 AAQEQTADMLM
+394 AAQEQTADMLI

-443 EVVETLSRE
+443 EVVETLSKE
-452 LLQQKQEEQNA
+452 LLKQEEQDA
-463 ELRAKIDKYRD
+463 EIRAKLDKYRD
-474 RICTIQQGNDGTV
+474 RIRTIQQGNDGTT
-487 GTAGSGDTGTTA
+487 GTAGSDNTAATGA
-499 TKREIENRADRINEL
+499 KREVERRAERVNEL
-514 SRELQESAVRL
+514 ATELQRSAVRL

-534 TAKRLSI
+534 TAKQLSI
-541 LRCRETTE
+541 LRCRDAAE

>member
-1 MSGFFRMEVKVISK
+1 MSGFYRMEVKVISK
-15 TGKRQNGAIGK
+15 TGKRQNGAIGE
-26 NSAQSASAYITASK
+26 NSARSASAYITASK
-40 VEVQSLSPVDASA
+40 VDTLSPVDASA
-53 YISGERVETK
+53 YISGNKVETK
-63 ERIADYTKK
+63 ERSADYTKK

-78 AIMLP
+78 DIVLP

-88 RLRDPAVLWSEVDRI
+88 RLRDPAVLWNEVDQM

-117 CFDKHLSLEQMEQ
+117 CFEKHLSLEQMEH

-147 YALHDEKSNGNYHVH
+147 YALHDAKDNGNYHVH
-162 FMAPCRGIDE
+162 FMAPCRGLDE

-179 KVQPRTYQLDS
+179 KVLPRTSQLDKE
-190 DGNRI
+190 GKRI
-195 PVIDKETGLQKKDK
+195 PIIDKETGLQKRNKS
-209 NGRKQWKKEP
+209 GRLQWKKES

-284 VAQLR
+284 VVQLR
-289 KMPQE
+289 RMPQE
-294 RREAYV
+294 QREAYV

-337 ELKLSLQEDLQRVKR
+337 ELKQALQEDLRTVSR
-352 YKPPKQYVSKYT
+352 YKPPKQYISKYT
-364 HGRSATIIESAFAS
+364 HGRTAITIESAFAS

-405 DTTAKLVQAQDDL
+405 DTTAKLAQAQDDL

-434 RQGEYDLTR
+434 RQGEYDLTK
-443 EVVETLSRE
+443 EVVETLGRE
-452 LLQQKQEEQNA
+452 LLQQKQEGQDA
-463 ELRAKIDKYRD
+463 EFKAKLDKYRE
-474 RICTIQQGNDGTV
+474 RIRSIQSGNDGTT

-499 TKREIENRADRINEL
+499 GKREVERRAERVNEL
-514 SRELQESAVRL
+514 SRELQESAIRL
-525 AGAEQQSAE
+525 GIAEQESAE
-534 TAKRLSI
+534 TAKQLSI
-541 LRCRETTE
+541 LRQRDAAE

-554 KKMLGKGRSR
+554 KKAFGKGRSR

>member
-1 MSGFFRMEVKVISK
+1 MSGFYRMEVKVISK
-15 TGKRQNGAIGK
+15 TGKRQNGAIGE
-26 NSAQSASAYITASK
+26 NSARSASAYITASK
-40 VEVQSLSPVDASA
+40 ADALSPIDASA
-53 YISGERVETK
+53 YISGQKVETD
-63 ERIADYTKK
+63 ERTADYTKK

-78 AIMLP
+78 AIVLP
-83 TNAPD
+83 KNAPE
-88 RLRDPAVLWSEVDRI
+88 RLRDPSVLWAEVDQM
-103 AKRSNADLYREWIC
+103 ATRSNADLYREWIC
-117 CFDKHLSLEQMEQ
+117 CFERHLTFEQMES

-147 YALHDEKSNGNYHVH
+147 YALHDAKDNGNYHVH
-162 FMAPCRGIDE
+162 FMAPCRGIDPD
-172 NGNWQKR
+172 GNWQRR
-179 KVQPRTYQLDS
+179 KVQPRTYQLDAE
-190 DGNRI
+190 GNRI
-195 PVIDKETGLQKKDK
+195 PIIDKETGFQKVDK

-219 PVFVDS
+219 PVFVDA
-225 FNDPHIGNVQRWR
+225 FNNPRIGNVQRWR
-238 QLFADLENQYLSE
+238 QLFATLENQYLPE

-260 RKQGIKKIPGR
+260 KKQGIKKIPGK

-307 EKECRM
+307 EKECRT
-313 ETYNDTRSN
+313 EAYNGTQGN
-322 VVHSVRQYAESKDMQ
+322 VVHSVRQFAESKEMQ

-352 YKPPKQYVSKYT
+352 YKPPKQYVSRYT
-364 HGRSATIIESAFAS
+364 HARSRMAIERAFVRVVA
-378 IVSYY
+378 YY
-383 QRLRN
+383 QRLQN

-394 AAQEQTADMLM
+394 AAQEQTADMMM
-405 DTTAKLVQAQDDL
+405 DITTKLAQAEDDL
-418 LIMMSSGMTG
+418 LIMVSNGTTG

-443 EVVETLSRE
+443 EVVETLGKE
-452 LLQQKQEEQNA
+452 LLQHKQEEQNA
-463 ELRAKIDKYRD
+463 DIRSKLDKYKD
-474 RICTIQQGNDGTV
+474 RIRRIQADADIAGGT
-487 GTAGSGDTGTTA
+487 GSDNTGTTA
-499 TKREIENRADRINEL
+499 GKRETERRADRINEL
-514 SRELQESAVRL
+514 SRELQESAIRL

-541 LRCRETTE
+541 LRCREATE

>member
-1 MSGFFRMEVKVISK
+1 MSGFYRMEVKVISK
-15 TGKRQNGAIGK
+15 TGKRQNGAIGE

-63 ERIADYTKK
+63 ERVADYTKK

-78 AIMLP
+78 AIVLP
-83 TNAPD
+83 ENAPD
-88 RLRDPAVLWSEVDRI
+88 RLRDPAVLWAEVDQM

-117 CFDKHLSLEQMEQ
+117 CFERHLTLEQMEQ

-162 FMAPCRGIDE
+162 FMSPCRGIDE
-172 NGNWQKR
+172 SGNWQKR
-179 KVQPRTYQLDS
+179 KVLPRTFQLDK
-190 DGNRI
+190 DGKRI
-195 PVIDKETGLQKKDK
+195 PIIDKETGLQKKNK
-209 NGRKQWKKEP
+209 YGRKQWKKEA

-251 EYQVSPLSY
+251 EYQVSSLSY

-294 RREAYV
+294 QREAYV

-307 EKECRM
+307 EKECR
-313 ETYNDTRSN
+313 TGAYNGTQGN
-322 VVHSVRQYAESKDMQ
+322 VVHSIRQYEESKDMQ
-337 ELKLSLQEDLQRVKR
+337 ELKLALREDLQRVKR

-383 QRLRN
+383 QKIQN
-388 DYNTTQ
+388 EYNTTQ

-452 LLQQKQEEQNA
+452 LLQQKQEGQDA
-463 ELRAKIDKYRD
+463 EIRAKLDKYRD
-474 RICTIQQGNDGTV
+474 RIRSIQQGNDGTT
-487 GTAGSGDTGTTA
+487 GSTGSDNSNSTAG
-499 TKREIENRADRINEL
+499 KRETEKRADRINEL
-514 SRELQESAVRL
+514 NRELQESAIRL
-525 AGAEQQSAE
+525 GIAEQQSAE

-541 LRCRETTE
+541 LRCRDAAE
-549 RDHEI
+549 RDKQI

>member
-1 MSGFFRMEVKVISK
+1 MSGFYRMEVKVISK
-15 TGKRQNGAIGK
+15 TGKRQNGAIGE

-40 VEVQSLSPVDASA
+40 VDALSPIDASA
-53 YISGERVETK
+53 YISGEKVETK
-63 ERIADYTKK
+63 ERVADYTKK

-78 AIMLP
+78 DIVLP
-83 TNAPD
+83 ENAPD
-88 RLRDPAVLWSEVDRI
+88 RLRDPSVLWLEVDGM

-117 CFDKHLSLEQMEQ
+117 CFEKHLSLEQMES

-162 FMAPCRGIDE
+162 FMSPCRGLDAD
-172 NGNWQKR
+172 GNWQKR
-179 KVQPRTYQLDS
+179 KVLPRTFQLDTE
-190 DGNRI
+190 GNRI

-238 QLFADLENQYLSE
+238 QLFADLENQYLPE

-294 RREAYV
+294 RREDYV
-300 QQIIAQI
+300 QQIIMQI
-307 EKECRM
+307 EKECR
-313 ETYNDTRSN
+313 TGVYNGTQGN
-322 VVHSVRQYAESKDMQ
+322 VVHSIRQFEESKEMQ

-352 YKPPKQYVSKYT
+352 YKPPKQYISKYT
-364 HGRSATIIESAFAS
+364 HGRTAITIESAFVS

-383 QRLRN
+383 QRLQN

-394 AAQEQTADMLM
+394 AAQEQTVDMMM
-405 DTTAKLVQAQDDL
+405 DTTAKLAQAQDDL

-434 RQGEYDLTR
+434 RQGEYDLTK
-443 EVVETLSRE
+443 EVVEVLSKE
-452 LLQQKQEEQNA
+452 LLQEGQDA
-463 ELRAKIDKYRD
+463 ELRAKLDKYKD
-474 RICTIQQGNDGTV
+474 RIRTIQQGNDGTT

-499 TKREIENRADRINEL
+499 GKREVERRAERVNEL
-514 SRELQESAVRL
+514 ATELQRSAVRL

-541 LRCRETTE
+541 LRQRDAAE

>member
-1 MSGFFRMEVKVISK
+1 MSGFYRMEVKVISK
-15 TGKRQNGAIGK
+15 TGKRQNGAVGE

-53 YISGERVETK
+53 YISGQKVETSEK
-63 ERIADYTKK
+63 SADYTKK

-78 AIMLP
+78 AIVLP
-83 TNAPD
+83 VNAPE
-88 RLRDPAVLWSEVDRI
+88 RLRDPSVLWSEVDGM

-117 CFDKHLSLEQMEQ
+117 CFEKHLSLEQMES

-162 FMAPCRGIDE
+162 FMSPCRGLDAD
-172 NGNWQKR
+172 GNWQKR
-179 KVQPRTYQLDS
+179 KVQPRSYQLDS

-225 FNDPHIGNVQRWR
+225 FNNPHIGNVQRWR
-238 QLFADLENQYLSE
+238 QLFADLENQYLPT
-251 EYQVSPLSY
+251 EYQVSSLSY
-260 RKQGIKKIPGR
+260 HKQGIKKIPGR
-271 HISKAAYEVHRKL
+271 HISKAAYEVHRKM

-289 KMPQE
+289 RMPQE

-300 QQIIAQI
+300 QQIMLQI
-307 EKECRM
+307 EKECRT
-313 ETYNDTRSN
+313 EVYNGTQGD
-322 VVHSVRQYAESKDMQ
+322 VVHNIRHSEESKELQ
-337 ELKLSLQEDLQRVKR
+337 ELKLSLQEDLQRVGR

-364 HGRSATIIESAFAS
+364 HGRTAITIESAFVS

-383 QRLRN
+383 QRLQN

-452 LLQQKQEEQNA
+452 LLQQKQEGQDA
-463 ELRAKIDKYRD
+463 EIRAKLDKYRD
-474 RICTIQQGNDGTV
+474 RIRSIQSGNEETV
-487 GTAGSGDTGTTA
+487 GTAGSGDSNSTA
-499 TKREIENRADRINEL
+499 GKREVEKTAERINKL
-514 SRELQESAVRL
+514 ATELQESAIRL
-525 AGAEQQSAE
+525 GTAEQQSAE
-534 TAKRLSI
+534 TAKRLSEQ
-541 LRCRETTE
+541 RQRETAE
-549 RDHEI
+549 RNHAI
-554 KKMLGKGRSR
+554 KKGIGKGRSR

>member
-1 MSGFFRMEVKVISK
+1 MSGFYRMEVKVISK
-15 TGKRQNGAIGK
+15 TGKRQNGAIGE

-40 VEVQSLSPVDASA
+40 IDTLSPVDASA
-53 YISGERVETK
+53 YISGNRVETK
-63 ERIADYTKK
+63 ERVADYTKK

-78 AIMLP
+78 AIVLP
-83 TNAPD
+83 ENAPD
-88 RLRDPAVLWSEVDRI
+88 RLRDPAVLWAEVDQM

-117 CFDKHLSLEQMEQ
+117 CFERHLTLEQMEQ

-147 YALHDEKSNGNYHVH
+147 YALHNAKDNGNYHVH
-162 FMAPCRGIDE
+162 FMAPCRGLDE

-179 KVQPRTYQLDS
+179 KVLPRTFQLDA

-195 PVIDKETGLQKKDK
+195 PIIDKETGLQKRNKS
-209 NGRKQWKKEP
+209 GRLQWKKES

-225 FNDPHIGNVQRWR
+225 FNNPYIGNVQRWR
-238 QLFADLENQYLSE
+238 QLFADLENQYLPE
-251 EYQVSPLSY
+251 EYQVSSLSY
-260 RKQGIKKIPGR
+260 KKQGIKKIPGR

-289 KMPQE
+289 RMPQE

-300 QQIIAQI
+300 QQIIAEI
-307 EKECRM
+307 EKECR
-313 ETYNDTRSN
+313 TGAYNSTQGN
-322 VVHSVRQYAESKDMQ
+322 VVHSVRQFAESKDMQ
-337 ELKLSLQEDLQRVKR
+337 ELKLSLQKDLRTVSR

-364 HGRSATIIESAFAS
+364 HGRTAITIESAFAS

-383 QRLRN
+383 QRLQN

-405 DTTAKLVQAQDDL
+405 DTTAKLAKAQDDL
-418 LIMMSSGMTG
+418 LIMCSTGMTG
-428 IMENHL
+428 IMENRL

-463 ELRAKIDKYRD
+463 ELRAKLDKYRE
-474 RICTIQQGNDGTV
+474 RISTIQSGNDGTT
-487 GTAGSGDTGTTA
+487 GTAGSGDSNSTGA
-499 TKREIENRADRINEL
+499 KREVERRANRINEL
-514 SRELQESAVRL
+514 VAELQRSAVRL

-541 LRCRETTE
+541 LRQRDAAE
-549 RDHEI
+549 RDKQI
-554 KKMLGKGRSR
+554 KKAFGKGRSR

>member
-1 MSGFFRMEVKVISK
+1 MSGFYRMEVKVISK
-15 TGKRQNGAIGK
+15 TGRRQNGAIGE

-40 VEVQSLSPVDASA
+40 VDTLSPVDASA
-53 YISGERVETK
+53 YISGNKVET
-63 ERIADYTKK
+63 ETRLADYTKK

-78 AIMLP
+78 DIVLP
-83 TNAPD
+83 ENAPD
-88 RLRDPAVLWSEVDRI
+88 RLRDPSVLWSEVDQM

-117 CFDKHLSLEQMEQ
+117 CFEKHLTLEQMES

-147 YALHDEKSNGNYHVH
+147 YALHNAKDNGNYHVH
-162 FMAPCRGIDE
+162 FMAPCRGLDE

-179 KVQPRTYQLDS
+179 KVLPRTFQLDA

-195 PVIDKETGLQKKDK
+195 PIIDKETGLQKRNKS
-209 NGRKQWKKEP
+209 GRLQWKKES

-225 FNDPHIGNVQRWR
+225 FNNPYIGNVQRWR
-238 QLFADLENQYLSE
+238 QLFADLENQYLPT
-251 EYQVSPLSY
+251 EYQVSSLSY
-260 RKQGIKKIPGR
+260 HKQGIKKIPGR

-289 KMPQE
+289 RMPQE

-300 QQIIAQI
+300 QQIIAEI
-307 EKECRM
+307 EKECR
-313 ETYNDTRSN
+313 TGAYNSTQGN
-322 VVHSVRQYAESKDMQ
+322 VVHSVRQFAESKDMQ
-337 ELKLSLQEDLQRVKR
+337 ELKLSLQEDLQRVGR
-352 YKPPKQYVSKYT
+352 YKPPKQYISKYT
-364 HGRSATIIESAFAS
+364 HGRTAITIESAFAS

-383 QRLRN
+383 QRLQN
-388 DYNTTQ
+388 DYDTTQ
-394 AAQEQTADMLM
+394 EAQEQTADMLM

-443 EVVETLSRE
+443 EVVEKLSQE
-452 LLQQKQEEQNA
+452 LLQQEEQDA
-463 ELRAKIDKYRD
+463 TIRAKLDKYKD
-474 RICTIQQGNDGTV
+474 RIRTIQQGNDKTV
-487 GTAGSGDTGTTA
+487 GTAGSGDINSTA
-499 TKREIENRADRINEL
+499 GKRETERRAERVSEL

-541 LRCRETTE
+541 LRCRDAAE
-549 RDHEI
+549 RDKQI